1 MILFYD
7 NLLFL
12 FMPRTLWFEF
22 LAVYSPQST
31 QKENSPNA
39 PTQGAEKLFVALIYS
54 WERELPSSSS
64 CRPVPCYDIYCR

>member
-22 LAVYSPQST
+22 LAVYSPRVRR
-31 QKENSPNA
+31 KNA

-54 WERELPSSSS
+54 W
-64 CRPVPCYDIYCR
+64 